1 MHTEHFL
8 CREDYYRGCRRL
20 SPKDGVSLK
29 VWAALY
35 AMVWLVL
42 LEFLVLMIAPGSLK
56 GNAFWGASAAVWL
69 HMVLG
74 ALIVAFAFVNAKN
87 LAATAAPTRTKRV
100 AKAIAGMSAAGAVLG
115 ALLYLDFTPGLG
127 ILQRGPVYV
136 LHVLTAFAIITQAA
150 SVATSYDMWEEKEF
164 EAAAPSPEAAA
175 RPEAPSTALY

>member
-8 CREDYYRGCRRL
+8 CREDYYPGRHGL
-20 SPKDGVSLK
+20 SPREGVSLK
-29 VWAALY
+29 LWAALY

-42 LEFLVLMIAPGSLK
+42 LEFLTLLLAPRGS
-56 GNAFWGASAAVWL
+56 APAVWL
-69 HMVLG
+69 HIVLG
-74 ALIVAFAFVNAKN
+74 ALIVVFAFVNAKN
-87 LAATAAPTRTKRV
+87 LAATAAPARTKRV

-127 ILQRGPVYV
+127 ILQGGPVYV

-164 EAAAPSPEAAA
+164 QTEAPAAEALPRA
-175 RPEAPSTALY
+175 EAPSIAAH